1 MKNLIKKLV
10 CVLLICAS
18 LIGITSCNNT
28 NTGEPTGDDVNYPLM
43 DYFENKVY
51 AVKYFDNDTRKSIFD
66 NSSFTAVGTTTM
78 NNIINKGV
86 FDFGKDY
93 GGLVFTSKTG
103 VEVEEVTFTI
113 TTKKTFYYN
122 VFFGGQPAA
131 DNNEYSFTNAIAG
144 DLYGNYNVSGNKKV
158 IKLEAGKTMTITLKS
173 ENGRNGDD
181 FGIITEEYNKKPQNK
196 RLFIVVDPIKFSDPE
211 HPYLTCNPG
220 YDKDEFLELDL
231 GFRIYDVNFKCKKI

>member
-10 CVLLICAS
+10 CVLLICAT
-18 LIGITSCNNT
+18 LVGVTSCNNT
-28 NTGEPTGDDVNYPLM
+28 QTGEKTGEDVTYPLM

-51 AVKYFDNDTRKSIFD
+51 AVKYFDSDTRKFIFD
-66 NSSFTAVGTTTM
+66 NSRFTAVGSTTM
-78 NNIINKGV
+78 DNIIDKGV

-93 GGLVFTSKTG
+93 GGLVFTAKTG
-103 VEVEEVTFTI
+103 VEIEEVTFTI

-122 VFFGGQPAA
+122 VFFGGHTG
-131 DNNEYSFTNAIAG
+131 NENSQLKYTNAIAG
-144 DLYGNYNVSGNKKV
+144 DLYGNYNVSGDKKV
-158 IKLEAGKTMTITLKS
+158 IKLEAGQPMTITLKS
-173 ENGRNGDD
+173 VNNRSGED

-231 GFRIYDVNFKCKKI
+231 GFRIYDVNFKCSKI